1 MAREDASDLRFHEQF
16 ARIGK
21 AVGSPKRLQLLQVLA
36 QGERSVEE
44 LAEETNTGMANTSGH
59 LRVLRES
66 GLVETRR
73 EGTRIFYS
81 LADDDVARF
90 FVVLR
95 DLARSRLAEVEQLLR
110 SFEEGR
116 EDESV
121 VEPREL
127 LDLVEAERVTVVDVR
142 PAEEYAAGHVPGALS
157 LPLDELADRLDELP
171 EGRPVVVYGRGPY
184 SSQGFES
191 LETLRQ
197 GGFEA
202 SRMDAGFPEW
212 RLEGLPVAREHD
224 SDEPHH
230 ATGRSS
236 V

>member
-44 LAEETNTGMANTSGH
+44 LAEETDTGMANTSGH

-116 EDESV
+116 EDDAV

-127 LDLVEAERVTVVDVR
+127 LELVEDERVTVIDVR

-157 LPLDELADRLDELP
+157 LPLDELADRLDELS

-184 SSQGFES
+184 ASQGFQA
-191 LETLRQ
+191 LEVLRD

-202 SRMDAGFPEW
+202 SRMAAGFPEW
-212 RLEGLPVAREHD
+212 RLEGLPVVRERD
-224 SDEPHH
+224 VDETR
-230 ATGRSS
+230 ATGESS

>member
-1 MAREDASDLRFHEQF
+1 MAREDASDFRFHEQF

-36 QGERSVEE
+36 QGERSVED
-44 LAEETNTGMANTSGH
+44 LAEETATGMANTSGH

-66 GLVETRR
+66 GLVRTRR

-81 LADDDVARF
+81 LADDDVTRF

-95 DLARSRLAEVEQLLR
+95 DLARSRLAEVEQLLQ

-116 EDESV
+116 GDEAAV
-121 VEPREL
+121 APRTL
-127 LDLVEAERVTVVDVR
+127 LELVEDDQVTVVDLR

-157 LPLDELADRLDELP
+157 IPLGELSERLEELP
-171 EGRPVVVYGRGPY
+171 KGRPVVVYGRGPY
-184 SSQGFES
+184 SSQGFEA
-191 LETLRQ
+191 LEMLRD

-202 SRMDAGFPEW
+202 SRMTAGFPEW
-212 RLEGLPVAREHD
+212 RLEGLPVTHEPEASGAR
-224 SDEPHH
+224 
-230 ATGRSS
+230 ATGESS
-236 V
+236 A

>member
-44 LAEETNTGMANTSGH
+44 LAEETGTGMANTSGH

-66 GLVETRR
+66 GLVKTRR

-95 DLARSRLAEVEQLLR
+95 DLARSRLAEVDQLLR

-116 EDESV
+116 GDESV
-121 VEPREL
+121 IEPREL
-127 LDLVEAERVTVVDVR
+127 LELVEDERVTVVDIR

-157 LPLDELADRLDELP
+157 LPLDELGERLDELP
-171 EGRPVVVYGRGPY
+171 EERPVVVYGRGPY
-184 SSQGFES
+184 SSQGFAAV
-191 LETLRQ
+191 ETLRG

-202 SRMDAGFPEW
+202 LRMAAGFPEW
-212 RLEGLPVAREHD
+212 RLEGLPVSHEDDPKGA
-224 SDEPHH
+224 S
-230 ATGRSS
+230 ATGEGSA
-236 V
+236 